1 MIRINL
7 LPFRAERKKE
17 NIRRQVSIYLLS
29 LIFVILCLFYFN
41 HSLGSKITKLNE
53 DIDVTNAD
61 LKKYNEIN
69 KEIDRIKKT
78 LENLK
83 KKMDVIKTLEQ
94 NRHAPVRLLDTM
106 TKMVV
111 AKRMWFTRLE
121 DKGQS
126 VKIDGIALD
135 NKTVADFMVRLQ
147 GCGLFK
153 NVNLKTLRQQEVQ
166 ANNLKSFQVICEKV
180 PDQKPAQKTAE
191 KKAKT

>member
-17 NIRRQVSIYLLS
+17 NIRRQVSIFLLS

-53 DIDVTNAD
+53 NIDVTNAD

-83 KKMDVIKTLEQ
+83 KKLDVIKTLEQ
-94 NRHAPVRLLDTM
+94 NRYAPVRLLDTM

-121 DKGQS
+121 DKGKS

-153 NVNLKTLRQQEVQ
+153 NVNLKTLR
-166 ANNLKSFQVICEKV
+166 S
-180 PDQKPAQKTAE
+180 
-191 KKAKT
+191 